1 MAPSRL
7 LPELELIREP
17 ATSSRDF
24 RRKELNADL
33 CVCGGGL
40 SGVCTAVTA
49 ARQGLRVVLL
59 QDRPVLGGNAS
70 SEVRL
75 WILGATSHMF
85 NNNRYAR
92 EGGLVDEILT
102 ENMYRNPEG
111 NPVILDSLL
120 LDKVI
125 SEPNIELLLNSTL
138 IGCQKDGDR
147 IERARAFSSQT
158 SLEFEVKAALFA
170 DCTGDGALSF
180 LAGAPFRIGA
190 ELKEEFGEL
199 FAPSSEY
206 GHLLGHSIYFYSK
219 DTGRPVKYVAPSY
232 ALADIESEIP
242 RYKTFTVKEMGC
254 QLWWIE
260 YGGRLDTVHDT
271 EKIKWELWRV
281 VYGVW
286 NYFKNSGKF
295 PQAENLTL
303 EWVGMIPGKRESR
316 RFMGPY
322 TIKQQDIIE
331 QRYHPDAVS
340 YGGWSIDLHP
350 ADGVFSEID
359 GCTQWHSKGVYQ
371 IPLSTMICS
380 QIPNLLYGGRIISAT
395 HVAFG
400 STRVMA
406 TSGNNGNALGMAAA
420 VCQKLGV
427 DPVALLQKDK
437 IHLLQLELMRSGQ
450 YIPGYKLNDPID
462 LVKGACQVTASTE
475 FKLHKLPANGPQKV
489 LTRSLAQMLPLPKGP
504 VPSFRLT
511 VEAIEDT
518 KLTVQ
523 LRGSKKP
530 YNYTPEVILG
540 EETIRLT
547 SGKNDVQVDFKVE
560 NPHDQYVFLCLMEN
574 ESVAVSTTLDRVSGM
589 MTVEHE
595 CTQSPPAGIGIDA
608 FERWTPV
615 RRPMGHN
622 IALTVTPPV
631 EAWAAENVRNG
642 VSRPTK
648 RANCWVPAGGQG
660 EGEARALRIY
670 WETPVKIGRLV
681 VSFDTDF
688 DHAMESVL
696 RGHPESRIPFCVR
709 SWRVV
714 DLARLD
720 ADGQPSTLY
729 QEDDNHVTRREI
741 AFVEDGANAGPLTS
755 AIGVE
760 ILALNGD
767 ENVYG
772 GIFEVRAYEE

>member
-17 ATSSRDF
+17 PTSSRNF
-24 RRKELNADL
+24 RRKELTADL

-49 ARQGLRVVLL
+49 ARQGLRVILL
-59 QDRPVLGGNAS
+59 QDRPVLGGNGS

-120 LDKVI
+120 LDKVV
-125 SEPNIELLLNSTL
+125 SEPNIDLLLNTTL
-138 IGCQKDGDR
+138 VACGKDGDR
-147 IERARAFSSQT
+147 IERVRAFSSQT
-158 SLEFEVKAALFA
+158 SLEFDIVASLFA

-232 ALADIESEIP
+232 ALADVESEIP
-242 RYKTFTVKEMGC
+242 RYKTFSVKEMGC

-260 YGGRLDTVHDT
+260 YGGRLDTIHDT

-371 IPLSTMICS
+371 IPFSTMVCS

-420 VCQKLGV
+420 VCKKLGV
-427 DPVALLQKDK
+427 DPIALLQKDK
-437 IHLLQLELMRSGQ
+437 IQLLQLELMRSGQ
-450 YIPGYKLNDPID
+450 YIPGYKLNDPLD
-462 LVKGACQVTASTE
+462 LIKGAREVTASTE
-475 FKLHKLPANGPQKV
+475 FKLSELPANGPPKV
-489 LTRSLAQMLPLPKGP
+489 LTRSLAQMLPLSKGS
-504 VPSFRLT
+504 VPAFEFT
-511 VEAIEDT
+511 VEAVEDT
-518 KLTVQ
+518 KLTVE
-523 LRGSKKP
+523 LRGSRKP

-540 EETIRLT
+540 RKTVHIP
-547 SGKNDVQVDFKVE
+547 SGENAIQVEFDVE
-560 NPHDQYVFLCLMEN
+560 NPQDQYVFLCLIEN
-574 ESVAVSTTLDRVSGM
+574 ESVAVRTSLSRVSGM

-595 CTQSPPAGIGIDA
+595 CTQSPPDGIGIDT

-648 RANCWVPAGGQG
+648 RANCWAPLCQQEGG
-660 EGEARALRIY
+660 EGQMLKIY
-670 WETPVKIGRLV
+670 WDQPVRIGRLV
-681 VSFDTDF
+681 VCFDTDF

-696 RGHPESRIPFCVR
+696 RGHPENSIPFCVR

-714 DLARLD
+714 DLTSLD
-720 ADGQPSTLY
+720 AKGPPHILY
-729 QEDDNHVTRREI
+729 EEDDNHVTRREI
-741 AFVEDGANAGPLTS
+741 TLVKDRESAGPLTS
-755 AIGVE
+755 AIGIE
-760 ILALNGD
+760 ILALNGG
-767 ENVYG
+767 ENVRG
-772 GIFEVRAYEE
+772 GIFEVRAYEN